1 MKTLYSIIGLCLIG
15 LALFSCKDLDEMNI
29 NPNGIIPDVADPSLV
44 ISTVITRSGTALI
57 DLGFGDIAGVMQHTQ
72 KDGWSGGHNA
82 YEWNTSDWGGFYE
95 TLRNAKELLRKAE
108 ETGNDFYAGVAKL
121 FLAYNFGVVTDIWG
135 DAPFS
140 EALQGKEGL
149 KKPKFDS
156 QRDIYLSVLNYLDE
170 ANTLLSKR
178 QSDYI
183 VNTTQDVLY
192 GGDVAKWRK
201 FANSLALRYYLRI
214 SAKEPAMA
222 EAGIRKIL
230 GDPANY
236 PLILNAADDAAFVY
250 PGTNSGIAWP
260 CNTVYNADETNW
272 RRVKMCATLV
282 ELMRATNDPR
292 LAVWANKVTIPLFLD
307 RSKPGNYDQIENGVR
322 VIGSDVEKEFLD
334 NFEGTP
340 LCYNPD
346 FVGMP
351 PSWNGAAYP
360 YNLNPNLVQAP
371 INPHVSHLNDL
382 YKKSTDPL
390 LKARMCSAA
399 EINFS
404 LAEIALK
411 GWGGNAESHYYAG
424 IRASLETWGVSGV
437 YNDYISNSGVA
448 YKGTLAQIIEQKWI
462 ASWTTATEAWF
473 DYRRTGLPALQP
485 GRIVKQNALPLRF
498 YYGNNELNYNTDN
511 VKDAI
516 EKLETTQYYMEEEG
530 KNTAW
535 SKSWLLQGTGK
546 PW

>member
-1 MKTLYSIIGLCLIG
+1 MKTLYSITGLCLIG
-15 LALFSCKDLDEMNI
+15 LSLFSCKDLDEMNI

-44 ISTVITRSGTALI
+44 ISTVITRSGTALL

-95 TLRNAKELLRKAE
+95 TLRNAKELLRKAD
-108 ETGNDFYAGVAKL
+108 ETENDFYAGAAKL
-121 FLAYNFGVVTDIWG
+121 FLAYNFGAIADIWG

-156 QRDIYLSVLNYLDE
+156 QREIYLSVLTFLDE
-170 ANTLLSKR
+170 ANTLFSKR
-178 QSDYI
+178 QSDYN
-183 VNTTQDVLY
+183 VNAAQDVLY

-201 FANSLALRYYLRI
+201 FANSLAIRYYLRI

-230 GDPANY
+230 GNPGNY
-236 PLILNAADDAAFVY
+236 PIILDAADDAAFVY

-260 CNTVYNADETNW
+260 SNTVYNADETNW
-272 RRVKMCATLV
+272 RRLKMCATLV
-282 ELMRATNDPR
+282 ELQRTLNDPR
-292 LAVWANKVTIPLFLD
+292 LAVWANKVAIPLFLD
-307 RSKPGNYDQIENGVR
+307 RNKPGNYDAIENGVR
-322 VIGSDVEKEFLD
+322 VIGSDIEKEFLD

-346 FVGMP
+346 FVGLP

-382 YKKSTDPL
+382 YKKSADPL

-399 EINFS
+399 EIHFS

-411 GWGGNAESHYYAG
+411 GWGGNAENHYYAG
-424 IRASLETWGVSGV
+424 IRASFETWGVSG
-437 YNDYISNSGVA
+437 DYSSYIATPGVV
-448 YKGTLAQIIEQKWI
+448 YKGTLEQIIEQKWI

-511 VKDAI
+511 VKEAI
-516 EKLETTQYYMEEEG
+516 ERLETTQYYMEEEG

-535 SKSWLLQGTGK
+535 AKSWLLQGTGK